1 MKDLTLYIYLFY
13 STIIINVKNL
23 KIGENKT
30 D

>member
-13 STIIINVKNL
+13 STIFINVKKL
-23 KIGENKT
+23 KIGEDKT